1 MGTASSFMSL
11 RNISLQDAI
20 NHWEKEHNKK
30 GKSVTFDVK
39 GIDEFD
45 VSPYMPL
52 QSILQ
57 KTGEDG
63 IVIVFH
69 LDSKE
74 KEKNRCIKT
83 QHRFKKRNDGLQCI
97 GLIFFEHTADYAA
110 FFYHW

>member
-1 MGTASSFMSL
+1 MGTASSFISL
-11 RNISLQDAI
+11 RNKRLQDAI

-30 GKSVTFDVK
+30 GKSVTFDVI

-57 KTGEDG
+57 ETGEDG

-74 KEKNRCIKT
+74 KEKIDVSKHNVDL
-83 QHRFKKRNDGLQCI
+83 KKEMMGCNVS
-97 GLIFFEHTADYAA
+97 A
-110 FFYHW
+110 